1 MHQESETLST
11 KHDLS
16 SSSPTS
22 PNSSSHHHQSMS
34 TNSTSPIIHSSSSLV
49 ADDGY
54 DSPVNE
60 TDEIVH
66 RHHKYFCV
74 DDARGGGVV
83 DGEFEE
89 YERNSSLW
97 HDLDRDGVNTPAI
110 PSFIFDSPPMGPF
123 LSAVGGAEY
132 EDVML
137 RVGSAHADVAI
148 HSLRKGIPLEYVG

>member
-1 MHQESETLST
+1 MHQESST

-16 SSSPTS
+16 SPT
-22 PNSSSHHHQSMS
+22 SSHHHQSMS

-54 DSPVNE
+54 DSPVND
-60 TDEIVH
+60 TDEIIH
-66 RHHKYFCV
+66 RHHKYFYV
-74 DDARGGGVV
+74 DDARRV
-83 DGEFEE
+83 DEFDE

-110 PSFIFDSPPMGPF
+110 PSFILNSPPMGPL
-123 LSAVGGAEY
+123 LSGVEY

-137 RVGSAHADVAI
+137 RLGNGHADVAI
-148 HSLRKGIPLEYVG
+148 HSLRKGISLEHGG